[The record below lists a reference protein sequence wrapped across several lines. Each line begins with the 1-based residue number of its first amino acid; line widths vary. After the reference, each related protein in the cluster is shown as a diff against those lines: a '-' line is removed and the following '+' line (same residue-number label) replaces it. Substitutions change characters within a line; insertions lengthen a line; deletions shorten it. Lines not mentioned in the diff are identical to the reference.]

1 MQPARKDMGEKLKN
15 GNRTNLNLQNLII
28 LSCIILIYLILA
40 NIPNSGGAL
49 PVSGQ
54 KELAIMVCVII
65 AWIFEIVPIGTAA
78 MLALMMQVPLGI
90 LDLDSVMTNFA
101 QTILFFVIGCFCI
114 AAGMKRCGLGNRL
127 MLLITKSAK
136 GCPNKMLLLF
146 MFLAAIISMFISDLA
161 ITAMLF
167 PIAVAILK
175 KNNMEAGKS
184 NYGKAV
190 MLGIPMAALIGG
202 IGTPAGAPMNYL
214 ALSLMEQAVGM
225 KVTFAQWC
233 CIGIPIVVILI
244 PICWF
249 VITRCYKCEVEH
261 LIGSEEAEKDLKSL
275 GKLTINEWKFIPIFL
290 ITLVFWITEW
300 LPLPVT
306 SFLGGAMFFLPG
318 IELND
323 VSVIKNDVD
332 WNVLMLN
339 VCSAALGVGV
349 MQTGGAAWLAQGVLG
364 GIGGLNTVV
373 MILLIAAF
381 TAAIQLVIPV
391 NTALVSILVPTV
403 ANLAVTL
410 GISPALMVLPVAF
423 TTSCSLLL
431 PLDTVPALTLSSGY
445 YKMTD
450 MLKPGAIV
458 SSAWVIVQTIV
469 VFALIKPLGF

>member
-275 GKLTINEWKFIPIFL
+275 GKLTINEWKFILIIL

-364 GIGGLNTVV
+364 GIGGLNTVSCYDPADCS
-373 MILLIAAF
+373 IYSGYSSGNTGKHSSGIDPCSDGSKLGSNLGNIAGPDGTSGCIHYIVL
-381 TAAIQLVIPV
+381 TASSAGYS
-391 NTALVSILVPTV
+391 TGS
-403 ANLAVTL
+403 
-410 GISPALMVLPVAF
+410 
-423 TTSCSLLL
+423 
-431 PLDTVPALTLSSGY
+431 DTVVRLLQDDRYVKTRGNRFLRLGNCSDHCRLC
-445 YKMTD
+445 TD
-450 MLKPGAIV
+450 
-458 SSAWVIVQTIV
+458 
-469 VFALIKPLGF
+469 

>member
-1 MQPARKDMGEKLKN
+1 MGEKLKN

-275 GKLTINEWKFIPIFL
+275 GKLTINEWKFILIFL

-381 TAAIQLVIPV
+381 TAAIHLVIPV